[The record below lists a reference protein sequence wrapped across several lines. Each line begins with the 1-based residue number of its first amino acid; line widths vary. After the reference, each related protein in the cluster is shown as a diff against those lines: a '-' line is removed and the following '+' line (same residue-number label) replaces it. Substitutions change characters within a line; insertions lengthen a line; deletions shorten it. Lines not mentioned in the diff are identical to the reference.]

1 MPSDAQK
8 DSLRSRVSEARRH
21 VPDGEWRSV
30 SRSMTRSALEFAD
43 ARPPATVALYASR
56 AAEPDTAELITELDR
71 RGWRVLL
78 PVIRR
83 AVDWAEF
90 RGWDQMAVGWGAIP
104 QPAGPRLGAAALS
117 SASLIVVPCT
127 AIGRDFSRLG
137 TGGGWYDRALLHRS
151 ADAAVIALVR
161 EADVF
166 DTVPTEP
173 HDVAVDGYI
182 TESGTTLS
190 GS

>member
-8 DSLRSRVSEARRH
+8 DSLRSRVSAARSR
-21 VPDGEWRSV
+21 VTDGEWSAV
-30 SRSMTRSALEFAD
+30 SRAMTRSALNFAD
-43 ARPPATVALYASR
+43 ARPTATVALYASR
-56 AAEPDTAELITELDR
+56 AAEPETGELITELAR

-90 RGWDQMAVGWGAIP
+90 GGWDEMAVGWGGIP
-104 QPAGPRLGAAALS
+104 QPTGPRLGAPALA
-117 SASLIVVPCT
+117 SASLIFVPCT

-182 TESGTTLS
+182 TEAGATFKDS
-190 GS
+190 